1 MNIMNQLSTLVFITF
16 AIGATL
22 ETLEGS
28 KLLNHIFKRQTNICD
43 FIQCQNNGVY
53 TIIKFI

>member
-1 MNIMNQLSTLVFITF
+1 MNQLSTLVFITF
-16 AIGATL
+16 AIGASL